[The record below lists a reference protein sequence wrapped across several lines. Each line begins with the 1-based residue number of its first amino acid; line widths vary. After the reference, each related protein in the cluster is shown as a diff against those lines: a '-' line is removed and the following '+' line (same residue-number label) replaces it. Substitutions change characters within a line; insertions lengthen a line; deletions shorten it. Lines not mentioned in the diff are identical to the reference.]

1 MNPFILLMFAIVSE
15 VFGSTMLKVS
25 HGFKRLF
32 PSLGVVLG
40 MGMAFYLL
48 SLTLTKIPLSTAYAI
63 WSGVGTALTAVVG
76 MVLFKERAH
85 IQKIIGLILIIGG
98 VVALR
103 ISNGT

>member
-1 MNPFILLMFAIVSE
+1 MNPFILLMIAIVSE

-25 HGFKRLF
+25 HGFKRLL

-48 SLTLTKIPLSTAYAI
+48 SITLTKIPLSTAYAI

-76 MVLFKERAH
+76 MILFKERAH
-85 IQKIIGLILIIGG
+85 IQKIIGLILIISG

>member
-1 MNPFILLMFAIVSE
+1 MNPFILLMIAIVSE

-48 SLTLTKIPLSTAYAI
+48 SITLTKIPLSTAYAI

-85 IQKIIGLILIIGG
+85 IQKIIGLILIISG